1 MSVNLI
7 QEISLPYDVTLCIQR
22 EDLVHPQIQGN
33 KYRKLRYNLAF
44 AKANSYKTLI
54 TFGGAYSNHIAATAI
69 AGSLEGFKTIGVIRG
84 EELGVDLEKTL
95 AQNPTLSSAR
105 DHGMDFVFVSRSA
118 YRDKDT
124 DEFKRPLLKAYPDAY
139 LIPEGGT
146 NKLAVQGCAEIL
158 DGHGAN
164 FDYICCPVGTGGTI
178 SGIIESSG
186 VQQKVLGFPA
196 LKGGFLSDEIKKWT
210 SKTNWELMSEYH
222 LGGYAKMDAVL
233 ISFINNFQKKHNIL
247 LDPVYTGK
255 MMLGVLDLISKGY
268 FPSNTRILAIHTG
281 GLQGIEGMNKK
292 LLQKGLP
299 LIQYTE

>member
-44 AKANSYKTLI
+44 AKANSYKTLV

-69 AGSLEGFKTIGVIRG
+69 AGSLEGFKTVGIIRG

-95 AQNPTLSSAR
+95 AQNPTLSRAR
-105 DHGMDFVFVSRSA
+105 DHGMDFVFVTRTA

-124 DEFKRPLLKAYPDAY
+124 AEFKEQLLKTYPDAY

-146 NKLAVQGCAEIL
+146 NALAIQGCEEIL
-158 DGHGAN
+158 EGQGVS
-164 FDYICCPVGTGGTI
+164 FDYVCCPVGTGGTI

-186 VQQKVLGFPA
+186 EQQKVLGFAA
-196 LKGGFLSDEIKKWT
+196 LKGGFLSEEIKKWT

-222 LGGYAKMDAVL
+222 FGGYAKMDATLVA
-233 ISFINNFQKKHNIL
+233 FINTFLKEHDIL

-255 MMLGVLDLISKGY
+255 MMFGVLDLIDKGY
-268 FPSNTRILAIHTG
+268 FPSNSRILAIHTG

-292 LLQKGLP
+292 LLQKSLP
-299 LIQYTE
+299 IIQYTE